1 MPRKY
6 LSWKRILLDTF
17 KGNCLEKCHVL
28 TSEKDLQNQCFLPV
42 HSEVSTFLLC
52 HALNSNSNNTNTFCA
67 ATLSTSKHFT
77 NTGLDS
83 VWSSTDVNFLLKP
96 WLCYSEWQISHCLQ
110 WGWDFTRSLSKN
122 LGKAN
127 LLKEVNVI
135 AERRWNLSS
144 LQGTHKF
151 SKWRTGTSRLLGQWQ
166 REESL
171 TNYSP
176 LKCLFSPKSS
186 IRTILWLCGALKL
199 VSVIYINMTTDKQLL
214 DLLACL

>member
-6 LSWKRILLDTF
+6 LGWKRILLDTF

-28 TSEKDLQNQCFLPV
+28 TSEKVLQNQCFLPV
-42 HSEVSTFLLC
+42 HSEVSTVLC
-52 HALNSNSNNTNTFCA
+52 HALNGNSNNTKTFYA

-110 WGWDFTRSLSKN
+110 WGWDFTNSLSKN
-122 LGKAN
+122 LGKEN

-135 AERRWNLSS
+135 AERWNLSS
-144 LQGTHKF
+144 LQGSAF
-151 SKWRTGTSRLLGQWQ
+151 SKWRTGTSRLLGNDIGRKPDQLLISQ
-166 REESL
+166 
-171 TNYSP
+171 
-176 LKCLFSPKSS
+176 CLFSPRSS
-186 IRTILWLCGALKL
+186 IRTVLWFCCALKL
-199 VSVIYINMTTDKQLL
+199 VSLWHLYKYDYG
-214 DLLACL
+214 

>member
-1 MPRKY
+1 MPRRY
-6 LSWKRILLDTF
+6 WGWKRILLDSF

-28 TSEKDLQNQCFLPV
+28 TFEKDLQNQCFLPV
-42 HSEVSTFLLC
+42 HSEVSTFYLR

-83 VWSSTDVNFLLKP
+83 VWSSMDINFLLKP

-110 WGWDFTRSLSKN
+110 WGWDFTHSLSKN

-144 LQGTHKF
+144 FQGAHKF
-151 SKWRTGTSRLLGQWQ
+151 SKWRTGTSRLLGEWQ

-171 TNYSP
+171 TNYSSHSVS
-176 LKCLFSPKSS
+176 LLLSQALAQFSGFVVHSN
-186 IRTILWLCGALKL
+186 L
-199 VSVIYINMTTDKQLL
+199 
-214 DLLACL
+214 